1 MAKTKVSQWD
11 SVAANN
17 TDINSININEGCP
30 PSTINNAIR
39 ETMAQIKDWQDGS
52 SGDGWT
58 SSGTITSSG
67 TFAVTGN
74 FTVDGASGT
83 SGQYLTSAGS
93 GSTPTWTTLSIPND
107 AVTTAKILNANVT
120 TAKIADSNVTT
131 AKIADVNVT
140 TAKIADSNVTTAKIA
155 DGNITS
161 AKLATGVGG
170 KVLQVLFA
178 QKTDTQTLTK
188 SLTFQDITGLSITI
202 TPSSSSNK
210 ILVMYNVNMANGDD
224 EGHGY
229 LRLHRD
235 TTNIGSAASAGSRTT
250 AIAVVNTGGAGQMQC
265 VSGTFLDSP
274 STTSA
279 TTYKLLAA
287 SNPVNAPS
295 TTFINRSNRDT
306 DSANNDGRASSS
318 ITIMEIAG

>member
-107 AVTTAKILNANVT
+107 AVTTAKI
-120 TAKIADSNVTT
+120 
-131 AKIADVNVT
+131 
-140 TAKIADSNVTTAKIA
+140 A

-188 SLTFQDITGLSITI
+188 SLTFQDITGLNITI

>member
-39 ETMAQIKDWQDGS
+39 ELMKEIKDWQDGS

-93 GSTPTWTTLSIPND
+93 GSTPTWETLSIPND
-107 AVTTAKILNANVT
+107 AITTVKILNANVT
-120 TAKIADSNVTT
+120 TAKIADSNITT

-188 SLTFQDITGLSITI
+188 SLTFQDITGLSIAI

-210 ILVMYNVNMANGDD
+210 ILVMYNVNMANGGDT
-224 EGHGY
+224 GHGY

-250 AIAVVNTGGAGQMQC
+250 AIAVVNTGNTGQMQC

-279 TTYKLLAA
+279 TTYKLLGA
-287 SNPVNAPS
+287 SNPAGAS
-295 TTFINRSNRDT
+295 TTFINRSERDT
-306 DSANNDGRASSS
+306 DAANNDGRASSS

>member
-11 SVAANN
+11 GVAANN

-93 GSTPTWTTLSIPND
+93 GSTPTWTTFSIADNSI
-107 AVTTAKILNANVT
+107 TTAKILNANVT

-131 AKIADVNVT
+131 AKIADANVT
-140 TAKIADSNVTTAKIA
+140 TAKIANSNVTTAKIA
-155 DGNITS
+155 DGNVTS

-188 SLTFQDITGLSITI
+188 NLTFQDIAGLSIAI
-202 TPSSSSNK
+202 TPSSSSSK
-210 ILVMYNVNMANGDD
+210 ILVMYNVNMANGEDT
-224 EGHGY
+224 GHGY
-229 LRLHRD
+229 LRLHRG
-235 TTNIGSAASAGSRTT
+235 TTNIGSAASAGNRTT
-250 AIAVVNTGGAGQMQC
+250 AIAVVNTSAVGQMQC

-287 SNPVNAPS
+287 SNPVGAS
-295 TTFINRSNRDT
+295 TTLINKSSRDSN
-306 DSANNDGRASSS
+306 SANNDGRASSS

>member
-1 MAKTKVSQWD
+1 
-11 SVAANN
+11 
-17 TDINSININEGCP
+17 
-30 PSTINNAIR
+30 
-39 ETMAQIKDWQDGS
+39 
-52 SGDGWT
+52 
-58 SSGTITSSG
+58 
-67 TFAVTGN
+67 
-74 FTVDGASGT
+74 
-83 SGQYLTSAGS
+83 
-93 GSTPTWTTLSIPND
+93 
-107 AVTTAKILNANVT
+107 
-120 TAKIADSNVTT
+120 
-131 AKIADVNVT
+131 
-140 TAKIADSNVTTAKIA
+140 
-155 DGNITS
+155 
-161 AKLATGVGG
+161 
-170 KVLQVLFA
+170 
-178 QKTDTQTLTK
+178 
-188 SLTFQDITGLSITI
+188 
-202 TPSSSSNK
+202 
-210 ILVMYNVNMANGDD
+210 MYNVNMANGND

>member
-1 MAKTKVSQWD
+1 
-11 SVAANN
+11 
-17 TDINSININEGCP
+17 
-30 PSTINNAIR
+30 
-39 ETMAQIKDWQDGS
+39 MAQIKDWQDGS

-67 TFAVTGN
+67 VFNVTGS
-74 FTVDGASGT
+74 FTVDGATGSA
-83 SGQYLTSAGS
+83 GQFLTSS
-93 GSTPTWTTLSIPND
+93 GSATTPTWTTFSIADNS
-107 AVTTAKILNANVT
+107 VTTAKILNANVT

-131 AKIADVNVT
+131 AKIADANVT
-140 TAKIADSNVTTAKIA
+140 TAKIANSNVTTAKIA

-170 KVLQVLFA
+170 KVLQILFA
-178 QKTDTQTLTK
+178 QKTDTQILTK
-188 SLTFQDITGLSITI
+188 NLTFQDITGLSIAI
-202 TPSSSSNK
+202 TPSSSSSK
-210 ILVMYNVNMANGDD
+210 ILVMYNVNMANGADR
-224 EGHGY
+224 GHGY

-250 AIAVVNTGGAGQMQC
+250 AISVVNTGNAGQMQC

-279 TTYKLLAA
+279 TTYKLLGA
-287 SNPVNAPS
+287 SNPAGPS
-295 TTFINRSNRDT
+295 TTFINRSERDN
-306 DSANNDGRASSS
+306 DAADYDGRGSSS